1 MGANATGKTT
11 WDCLAMS
18 RTDYLSAKIIRAIA
32 VVGPVSFGVGAPV
45 FDTATH
51 APPLMSYPTKVASG
65 IELPRGAIPDGN
77 ATATVELRL
86 KDATLVERLVQ
97 AIPGLLLSAM
107 TIRIALLLFLRL
119 RSAQAGRPFST
130 RNMRIITIALI
141 VGLGGMLAQS
151 AAGLADKA
159 FQTTGRLPNLKSV
172 IVVMTLNPLPLVVM
186 LVILLV
192 GEAFRRGLVL
202 RHDVEGLV

>member
-32 VVGPVSFGVGAPV
+32 VVGPVSFGVGPRV
-45 FDTATH
+45 SATPPPP
-51 APPLMSYPTKVASG
+51 PPLMSYPTKVASG

-97 AIPGLLLSAM
+97 AIAGLL
-107 TIRIALLLFLRL
+107 
-119 RSAQAGRPFST
+119 
-130 RNMRIITIALI
+130 
-141 VGLGGMLAQS
+141 
-151 AAGLADKA
+151 
-159 FQTTGRLPNLKSV
+159 
-172 IVVMTLNPLPLVVM
+172 
-186 LVILLV
+186 
-192 GEAFRRGLVL
+192 
-202 RHDVEGLV
+202 

>member
-11 WDCLAMS
+11 WDCPAMS
-18 RTDYLSAKIIRAIA
+18 RTDYLSAKIIAAIA

-97 AIPGLLLSAM
+97 ACLLYTSPSPRDR
-107 TIRIALLLFLRL
+107 T
-119 RSAQAGRPFST
+119 RSRMP
-130 RNMRIITIALI
+130 
-141 VGLGGMLAQS
+141 
-151 AAGLADKA
+151 
-159 FQTTGRLPNLKSV
+159 
-172 IVVMTLNPLPLVVM
+172 
-186 LVILLV
+186 
-192 GEAFRRGLVL
+192 
-202 RHDVEGLV
+202 